1 MKKVITLYDYF
12 FIFEYVV
19 KQGSNELLLYI
30 CLHKDLYML
39 RPFCILL
46 ITFFYTFAYSGEKR
60 ALIVAIG
67 TYPANSGWNK
77 LSSANDARLMRTIL
91 ISQGFKDS
99 NISILVDEK
108 ATKANIIK
116 SLESLITQSSKS
128 DVVVF
133 HFSGHGQQ
141 IADKNG
147 DELDGY
153 DEALIPYDARKTASA
168 QYQGEKHLLDDEL
181 NGLLYRLREKV
192 GIKGDVIF
200 FLDACHSGTA
210 TRGTEDGENYRGT
223 DVPFESAKADSKKNE
238 EEPEKFDEQQFHSTR
253 GKSDLSPF
261 IIISASGQREL
272 NLEIKDQNKTGYG
285 SLTFAL
291 GRVLANNHEKLIYTS
306 LFDLLRNEMWARFAG
321 RHQQTPQLEG
331 QSDRILFAGNP
342 VIVPTHCRVISVVNS
357 SKVMVDAGELYG
369 LSIGSEISFYPI
381 NTANPGKVGLLA
393 KGIVKRVGLTESDV
407 SFDKDIQKEKLKNS
421 WGFVTKYQLS
431 KIYPNV
437 DAMRADKLR
446 KATGNEPALNASF
459 EIIDPKNSEAMP
471 FNRSLKIGDQF
482 QIKISNLGTKDI
494 FFQIIDIQPDN
505 QVNLLF
511 NESKLSAND
520 LFIKAGQTK
529 IIDKVTFTVSKPVGV
544 EMFKLV
550 ASEKQL
556 DLSAIKTKVPVTNRN
571 SNVTEFEQLL
581 DEIYGTEPGKRS
593 VISFSKINI
602 FTRIFTIKEK

>member
-1 MKKVITLYDYF
+1 
-12 FIFEYVV
+12 
-19 KQGSNELLLYI
+19 
-30 CLHKDLYML
+30 ML
-39 RPFCILL
+39 RPFCIIL
-46 ITFFYTFAYSGEKR
+46 ITLFYTFAYSGEKR

-67 TYPANSGWNK
+67 SYPANSGWTR

-99 NISILVDEK
+99 NINTLVDEK
-108 ATKANIIK
+108 ATKANILK
-116 SLESLITQSSKS
+116 SLENLITQSNKS
-128 DVVVF
+128 DVIVF

-153 DEALIPYDARKTASA
+153 DEALIPYDARKSASA
-168 QYQGEKHLLDDEL
+168 QYHGDKHLLDDEL
-181 NGLLYRLREKV
+181 NGFLYRLREKV
-192 GIKGDVIF
+192 GVKGDVIF
-200 FLDACHSGTA
+200 FLDACHSGTG
-210 TRGTEDGENYRGT
+210 TRGTEDGEIYRGT
-223 DVPFESAKADSKKNE
+223 DVPFELAKADSKKNA
-238 EEPEKFDEQQFHSTR
+238 EEPEKFDEQQYHSTR
-253 GKSDLSPF
+253 GNADLSPF
-261 IIISASGQREL
+261 VIISASGQREL
-272 NLEIKDQNKTGYG
+272 NMEIKDENNTGYG

-291 GRVLANNHEKLIYTS
+291 GKVLANNHEKLIYTS

-331 QSDRILFAGNP
+331 QTDRIIFAGNS
-342 VIVPTHCRVISVVNS
+342 VIVPDHCRVIAAVNTT
-357 SKVMVDAGELYG
+357 KVMVDAGELNG
-369 LSIGSEISFYPI
+369 LTIGSEISFYPI
-381 NTANPGKVGLLA
+381 NTVNPGKSALLA
-393 KGIVKRVGLTESDV
+393 KGIVKRTGLTESDV
-407 SFDKDIQKEKLKNS
+407 SFEKGIEKEKLKDA

-431 KIYPNV
+431 KMYPDV

-446 KATGNEPALNASF
+446 KATGNEPTSNVSF
-459 EIIDPKNSEAMP
+459 EMIDPKTSQAIP
-471 FNRSLKIGDQF
+471 FNRTLKIGDQF
-482 QIKISNLGTKDI
+482 QIKISNAGTKDV

-556 DLSAIKTKVPVTNRN
+556 DLSSIKTKVPVTNRSTN
-571 SNVTEFEQLL
+571 ATEFEQLL
-581 DEIYGTEPGKRS
+581 DKVYGTEQGERS

-602 FTRIFTIKEK
+602 FTRIFTVKENK

>member
-1 MKKVITLYDYF
+1 
-12 FIFEYVV
+12 
-19 KQGSNELLLYI
+19 
-30 CLHKDLYML
+30 ML
-39 RPFCILL
+39 RPICIIL
-46 ITFFYTFAYSGEKR
+46 ITFFHTFAYSGEKR

-67 TYPANSGWNK
+67 SYPENSGWNK

-91 ISQGFKDS
+91 ISQGFKGS
-99 NISILVDEK
+99 NINSLLDEK
-108 ATKANIIK
+108 ATKANILK
-116 SLESLITQSSKS
+116 SLENLIVQSQKG
-128 DVVVF
+128 DVVAF

-147 DELDGY
+147 DELDGD
-153 DEALIPYDARKTASA
+153 DEALIPYDARKSASA
-168 QYQGEKHLLDDEL
+168 QYHGEKHLLDDEL
-181 NGLLYRLREKV
+181 NGFLYRLREKV
-192 GIKGDVIF
+192 GAKGDVIF

-210 TRGTEDGENYRGT
+210 SRGTEDDAIYRGT
-223 DVPFESAKADSKKNE
+223 DVPFELAEADANKNA
-238 EEPEKFDEQQFHSTR
+238 EEPERFDEQQQHSTR
-253 GKSDLSPF
+253 GKADLSPF
-261 IIISASGQREL
+261 VIISASGQREL
-272 NLEIKDQNKTGYG
+272 NLEIKDENNTGYG

-306 LFDLLRNEMWARFAG
+306 LFDLLQNEMWARFAG
-321 RHQQTPQLEG
+321 KHQQTPQLEG

-342 VIVPTHCRVISVVNS
+342 VIVPTHCRVISAVNS
-357 SKVMVDAGELYG
+357 SKVMVDAGELNG
-369 LSIGSEISFYPI
+369 LSTGSEISFYPI
-381 NTANPGKVGLLA
+381 NTANPGNVGLLA

-407 SFDKDIQKEKLKNS
+407 SFDKDIQKEKLKGA

-446 KATGNEPALNASF
+446 KAAGNEPALNVSF
-459 EIIDPKNSEAMP
+459 EIIDPKTSQAIP
-471 FNRSLKIGDQF
+471 FNQLFKFGDKF
-482 QIKISNLGTKDI
+482 QIKIINKGIKDA

-505 QVNLLF
+505 QINLLF
-511 NESKLSAND
+511 DTSKLSAND

-529 IIDKVTFTVSKPVGV
+529 IIDRATFTISKPVGV

-556 DLSAIKTKVPVTNRN
+556 DLSAIKTKVPVSNRSGN
-571 SNVTEFEQLL
+571 ACEFEQLL
-581 DEIYGTEPGKRS
+581 DEIYGTEQSERS